1 MYKRQLLN
9 GLAHITGGGLPGKLP
24 AIFPSDLAAEINLGS
39 WRVLPIFQLIQ
50 KEGGISDEEMY
61 KVFNMGLGMVAVCP
75 ENNVA
80 KVLETLPDTMII
92 GKTIPRGDGEQV
104 VFNG

>member
-1 MYKRQLLN
+1 
-9 GLAHITGGGLPGKLP
+9 
-24 AIFPSDLAAEINLGS
+24 
-39 WRVLPIFQLIQ
+39 
-50 KEGGISDEEMY
+50 MY

-92 GKTIPRGDGEQV
+92 GKTIPRGDGDQV